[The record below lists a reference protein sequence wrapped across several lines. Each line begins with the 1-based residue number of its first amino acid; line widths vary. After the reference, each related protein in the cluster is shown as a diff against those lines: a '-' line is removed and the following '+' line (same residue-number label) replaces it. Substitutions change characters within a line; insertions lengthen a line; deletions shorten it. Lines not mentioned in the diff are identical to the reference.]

1 MMRRAL
7 SRRSGRTRANC
18 PSRSFAF
25 DASLRE
31 RGQLRPALALVR
43 VVRLLLSAAP
53 MLSAPSV
60 RRALVA
66 ALALAL
72 ALSVAPRSARA
83 DVVPPPTD
91 LPSMLTMDEALRIFR
106 ARGLDLL
113 MAEAAVYSAEGD
125 VRIAGAIANPG
136 VSVGYGRILN
146 YDPAGCE
153 VCSANTWSVGV
164 TDNAALEDTLSG
176 KRALRLRVARA
187 ALAAAKMSRVD
198 AQRNLEF
205 QIKSAYIQVAQA
217 KAALDFAKEVQ
228 ASNTRTLELNRLRY
242 PQVIDEGALARI
254 ETQKLES
261 DQAVDVAVQ
270 NARLARVGLA
280 FFLGVRGKVPDF
292 EVDQELKYAVPP
304 QLATASE
311 DALLRSAVEH
321 RPDLRAIAYQRA
333 RAEAG
338 LALARRQRF
347 PDIALS
353 VNYTQTGYGGTG
365 SSAALG
371 PPQIS
376 FGLSAP
382 IPIFYQQQGEIRKA
396 EADFNMQQLS
406 YTRSAA
412 QVVADVSSAYASFTT
427 AKRLVERMEGGLLER
442 AKKARDIVE
451 IQFKAGSATLIDYLD
466 AQRTFIA
473 TNVEYRQD
481 LTMYWTAIFQL
492 EQAVGMELRK

>member
-1 MMRRAL
+1 MRRPL
-7 SRRSGRTRANC
+7 SRPLERTRAIC
-18 PSRSFAF
+18 PSG
-25 DASLRE
+25 SLALEGSSLE

-66 ALALAL
+66 AFALAL
-72 ALSVAPRSARA
+72 ALSVAPRGARA
-83 DVVPPPTD
+83 DVVPPPMD

-136 VSVGYGRILN
+136 VSVGYGRALN
-146 YDPAGCE
+146 YDPGNCE

-176 KRALRLRVARA
+176 KRALRVRVARA

-205 QIKSAYIQVAQA
+205 QIKTSYIQVALA

-292 EVDQELKYAVPP
+292 DVDQELKYAVPP
-304 QLATASE
+304 ALATATE

-353 VNYTQTGYGGTG
+353 VNYTQTGYGGIGTN
-365 SSAALG
+365 SALG

-376 FGLSAP
+376 FGLSSP

-412 QVVADVSSAYASFTT
+412 QVVADVSSAFASFTT
-427 AKRLVERMEGGLLER
+427 AKRLVERMEGGLLDR

-481 LTMYWTAIFQL
+481 LTMYWTAVYQL